1 MTTTYS
7 SKNAVIKAIENI
19 KEKALAGS
27 ISILRDKQNRY
38 QFRVFSDNGAVLVM
52 GETYP
57 SRDSAIS
64 AASSVRNFIGS
75 AKLVDLSKQN

>member
-1 MTTTYS
+1 MVYM
-7 SKNAVIKAIENI
+7 
-19 KEKALAGS
+19 
-27 ISILRDKQNRY
+27 
-38 QFRVFSDNGAVLVM
+38 LVM